1 MSGEVLCKNLN
12 TPLTK
17 SSSYYLHCA
26 RLVCLLEV
34 GIAFAVCSFPL
45 MLDKIVQGE
54 SLEIAGIQKIYFSE
68 LLGH

>member
-1 MSGEVLCKNLN
+1 
-12 TPLTK
+12 
-17 SSSYYLHCA
+17 
-26 RLVCLLEV
+26 LEV

-54 SLEIAGIQKIYFSE
+54 SLKIAGIQKIYFSE